1 MSRLNLTH
9 LRTMKTQHDKITM
22 LTAYDASFSQVLD
35 DAGIDIILVGDS
47 LGTVIQGH
55 ESTVPVT
62 VDDMIYHCRHVLR
75 GSQRALVV
83 IDMPFMSYAT
93 PQQAAQN
100 AARLMT
106 SGGAQMVKLEGGGT
120 VIEDT
125 VRELTER
132 GIPVCGHLGLL
143 PQSEHRLSGYQ
154 SQQWSDAAI
163 LKLLEDAKGLQN
175 AGAEMVVLACVPAI
189 VGEQITKALTI
200 PVISFGAGRS
210 CDGQVLILY
219 DMLGISSGKTH
230 AFNHDFLADGG
241 NISHAVE
248 QYVRD
253 VKSGDFPQ
261 VHHKYQ

>member
-1 MSRLNLTH
+1 MSRLNLTS
-9 LRTMKTQHDKITM
+9 LRQMKQENDKIVM

-35 DAGIDIILVGDS
+35 SAGVDIILVGDS
-47 LGTVIQGH
+47 LGTVVQGH

-106 SGGAQMVKLEGGGT
+106 SGGAQMVKLEGGGA
-120 VIEDT
+120 VIEET

-154 SQQWSDAAI
+154 SQKWSKEAVN
-163 LKLLEDAKGLQN
+163 KLLEDAKGLQQ
-175 AGAEMVVLACVPAI
+175 AGAEMVVLACVPAT
-189 VGEQITKALTI
+189 VGAQITQELTI
-200 PVISFGAGRS
+200 PVIGFGAGRA

-219 DMLGISSGKTH
+219 DMLGISSGEMLK
-230 AFNHDFLADGG
+230 FNHNFLADSDSIP
-241 NISHAVE
+241 NAVE
-248 QYVRD
+248 KYVQD
-253 VKSGDFPQ
+253 VKNGDFPQ
-261 VHHKYQ
+261 PRHEYE

>member
-1 MSRLNLTH
+1 MSRLNLNQ
-9 LRTMKTQHDKITM
+9 LQKMKVAGDKITM
-22 LTAYDASFSQVLD
+22 LTSYDASFSKVLD
-35 DAGIDIILVGDS
+35 AAGIDMILVGDS
-47 LGTVIQGH
+47 LGTVVQGH

-75 GSQRALVV
+75 GSQRAFVV

-106 SGGAQMVKLEGGGT
+106 SGGAQMVKLEGGGA
-120 VIEDT
+120 VMEET

-154 SQQWSDAAI
+154 SQQWSDQDV
-163 LKLLEDAKGLQN
+163 KQLLEEAKGLQQ
-175 AGAEMVVLACVPAI
+175 AGAEMVVLACVPAT
-189 VGEQITKALTI
+189 VGAQITAALTI
-200 PVISFGAGRS
+200 PVIGFGAGRA

-219 DMLGISSGKTH
+219 DMLGISAGKTQQ
-230 AFNHDFLADGG
+230 FNHNFLADTGD
-241 NISHAVE
+241 ISSAVE
-248 QYVRD
+248 KYIRD
-253 VKSGDFPQ
+253 VKSCDFPQ
-261 VHHKYQ
+261 SQHEYE

>member
-1 MSRLNLTH
+1 
-9 LRTMKTQHDKITM
+9 MKVAGDKITM
-22 LTAYDASFSQVLD
+22 LTSYDASFSKVLD
-35 DAGIDIILVGDS
+35 AAGIDMILVGDS
-47 LGTVIQGH
+47 LGTVVQGH

-75 GSQRALVV
+75 GSQRAFVV

-106 SGGAQMVKLEGGGT
+106 SGGAQMVKLEGGGA
-120 VIEDT
+120 VMEET

-154 SQQWSDAAI
+154 SQQWSDQDV
-163 LKLLEDAKGLQN
+163 KQLLEEAKGLQQ
-175 AGAEMVVLACVPAI
+175 AGAEMVVLACVPAT
-189 VGEQITKALTI
+189 VGAQITAALTI
-200 PVISFGAGRS
+200 PVIGFGAGRA

-219 DMLGISSGKTH
+219 DMLGISAGKTQQ
-230 AFNHDFLADGG
+230 FNHNFLADTGD
-241 NISHAVE
+241 ISSAVE
-248 QYVRD
+248 KYIRD
-253 VKSGDFPQ
+253 VKSCDFPQ
-261 VHHKYQ
+261 SQHEYE

>member
-1 MSRLNLTH
+1 MSRLNLTS
-9 LRTMKTQHDKITM
+9 LQKMKAEQNKIAM
-22 LTAYDASFSQVLD
+22 LTSYDASFSKILD
-35 DAGIDIILVGDS
+35 TVGVDIILVGDS
-47 LGTVIQGH
+47 LGTVVQGH

-75 GSQRALVV
+75 GSQRAFVI

-120 VIEDT
+120 VMEDT

-143 PQSEHRLSGYQ
+143 PQSEHHLSGYQ
-154 SQQWSDAAI
+154 SQKWNEKAVQ
-163 LKLLEDAKGLQN
+163 KLLKDAKGLQQ
-175 AGAEMVVLACVPAI
+175 AGAEMVVLACVPAT
-189 VGEQITKALTI
+189 VGAQITAELTI
-200 PVISFGAGRS
+200 PVIGFGAGRS

-219 DMLGISSGKTH
+219 DMLGISAGKTQS
-230 AFNHDFLADGG
+230 FNHDFLVETG
-241 NISHAVE
+241 NIADAIE
-248 QYVRD
+248 KYVRD

-261 VHHKYQ
+261 PQHEYE

>member
-1 MSRLNLTH
+1 MSRLNLTS
-9 LRTMKTQHDKITM
+9 LRNMKQAHDKIVM
-22 LTAYDASFSQVLD
+22 LTAYDASFSKVLD
-35 DAGIDIILVGDS
+35 NAGVDIILVGDS
-47 LGTVIQGH
+47 LGTVVQGH

-106 SGGAQMVKLEGGGT
+106 SGGAQMVKLEGGGA
-120 VIEDT
+120 VIEET

-154 SQQWSDAAI
+154 SQKWSKQAVD
-163 LKLLEDAKGLQN
+163 KLLEDAKGLQQ
-175 AGAEMVVLACVPAI
+175 AGAEMVVLACVPAT
-189 VGEQITKALTI
+189 VGVQITQELTI
-200 PVISFGAGRS
+200 PVIGFGAGCS

-219 DMLGISSGKTH
+219 DMLGISSGVKQP
-230 AFNHDFLADGG
+230 FNHDFLADGG
-241 NISHAVE
+241 TVTDAVE
-248 QYVRD
+248 RYVRD

-261 VHHKYQ
+261 SQHEYQ

>member
-1 MSRLNLTH
+1 MTRLNLTD
-9 LRTMKTQHDKITM
+9 LREMKASQTKITM
-22 LTAYDASFSQVLD
+22 LTSYDASFSKVLD
-35 DAGIDIILVGDS
+35 AAGVDIILVGDS
-47 LGTVIQGH
+47 LGTVVQGH

-75 GSQRALVV
+75 GSQRAFVV

-106 SGGAQMVKLEGGGT
+106 SGGAQMVKLEGGGA
-120 VIEDT
+120 VIEET

-154 SQQWSDAAI
+154 SQKWSDQAVDNL
-163 LKLLEDAKGLQN
+163 LKDAEGLQQ
-175 AGAEMVVLACVPAI
+175 AGAEMVVLACVPAT
-189 VGEQITKALTI
+189 VGAQISEKLTI
-200 PVISFGAGRS
+200 PVIGFGAGRS

-219 DMLGISSGKTH
+219 DMLGISAGKTQP
-230 AFNHDFLADGG
+230 FNHDFLDEMGSIP
-241 NISHAVE
+241 NAVK
-248 QYVRD
+248 QYVDD
-253 VKSGDFPQ
+253 VKSGRFPQ
-261 VHHKYQ
+261 SQHEYE

>member
-1 MSRLNLTH
+1 MTRLNLTD
-9 LRTMKTQHDKITM
+9 LQAMKAEKSKIAM
-22 LTAYDASFSQVLD
+22 LTSYDASFSRIM
-35 DAGIDIILVGDS
+35 DASGVDMILVGDS
-47 LGTVIQGH
+47 LGTVVQGH

-75 GSQRALVV
+75 GSQRAFVV

-106 SGGAQMVKLEGGGT
+106 SGGAHMVKLEGGGA
-120 VIEDT
+120 VIEET

-154 SQQWSDAAI
+154 SQKWSEQAVQ
-163 LKLLEDAKGLQN
+163 KLLKDAKGLQQ
-175 AGAEMVVLACVPAI
+175 AGAEMVVLACVPGT
-189 VGEQITKALTI
+189 VGAQITAELTI
-200 PVISFGAGRS
+200 PVIGFGAGRS

-219 DMLGISSGKTH
+219 DMIGVSAGK
-230 AFNHDFLADGG
+230 AQPFNHDFLEEMG
-241 NISHAVE
+241 NIPDAIE
-248 QYVRD
+248 KYVRD

-261 VHHKYQ
+261 PQHEYE

>member
-1 MSRLNLTH
+1 
-9 LRTMKTQHDKITM
+9 MKIAGDKITM
-22 LTAYDASFSQVLD
+22 LTAYDASFSKVLD
-35 DAGIDIILVGDS
+35 AAGVDMILVGDS
-47 LGTVIQGH
+47 LGTVVQGH

-75 GSQRALVV
+75 GSQRAFVV

-106 SGGAQMVKLEGGGT
+106 SGGAQMVKLEGGGA
-120 VIEDT
+120 VMEET

-154 SQQWSDAAI
+154 SHKWSEETV
-163 LKLLEDAKGLQN
+163 KQLLEDAKGLQQ
-175 AGAEMVVLACVPAI
+175 AGAEMVVLACVPAT
-189 VGEQITKALTI
+189 VGAQITAALTI
-200 PVISFGAGRS
+200 PVLGFGAGRA

-219 DMLGISSGKTH
+219 DMLGISAGK
-230 AFNHDFLADGG
+230 AQPFNHDFLVDTGE
-241 NISHAVE
+241 ISAAIKKYVE
-248 QYVRD
+248 D

-261 VHHKYQ
+261 VQHEYE

>member
-1 MSRLNLTH
+1 MSRLNLTD
-9 LRTMKTQHDKITM
+9 LQKMKADQDKITM
-22 LTAYDASFSQVLD
+22 LTSYDASFSKVLD
-35 DAGIDIILVGDS
+35 GAGVDIILVGDS
-47 LGTVIQGH
+47 LGTVVQGH

-75 GSQRALVV
+75 GSQRAFVV

-106 SGGAQMVKLEGGGT
+106 SGGAQMVKLEGGGG
-120 VIEDT
+120 VIEET

-154 SQQWSDAAI
+154 SQKWSEQAVQ
-163 LKLLEDAKGLQN
+163 KLLKDAKGLQQ
-175 AGAEMVVLACVPAI
+175 AGAEMVVLACVPAS
-189 VGEQITKALTI
+189 VGAEITTELTI
-200 PVISFGAGRS
+200 PVIGFGAGRS

-219 DMLGISSGKTH
+219 DMLGISEGKAQT
-230 AFNHDFLADGG
+230 FNHDFLADVG
-241 NISHAVE
+241 NIPEAVVK
-248 QYVRD
+248 YVHD
-253 VKSGDFPQ
+253 VKSGNFPQ
-261 VHHKYQ
+261 ARHEYE

>member
-1 MSRLNLTH
+1 MSRLNLTD
-9 LRTMKTQHDKITM
+9 LREMKATHHNITM
-22 LTAYDASFSQVLD
+22 LTSYDASFSKVLD
-35 DAGIDIILVGDS
+35 AAGVDIILVGDS
-47 LGTVIQGH
+47 LGTVVQGH

-75 GSQRALVV
+75 GSQRAFVL
-83 IDMPFMSYAT
+83 IDMPFMSYTT

-120 VIEDT
+120 VIEET

-154 SQQWSDAAI
+154 SQKWGAQAVQ
-163 LKLLEDAKGLQN
+163 KLSEDAKGLQL
-175 AGAEMVVLACVPAI
+175 AGAEMVVLACVPAA
-189 VGEQITKALTI
+189 VGAQITAELTI
-200 PVISFGAGRS
+200 PVIGFGAGRA

-219 DMLGISSGKTH
+219 DMLGISAGKTQP
-230 AFNHDFLADGG
+230 FNHNFLAEIG
-241 NISHAVE
+241 NIPDAVGK
-248 QYVRD
+248 YVHD

-261 VHHKYQ
+261 AQHEYE

>member
-1 MSRLNLTH
+1 MSRLNLTD
-9 LRTMKTQHDKITM
+9 LQEMKAQQSKIAM
-22 LTAYDASFSQVLD
+22 LTAYDASFSRIM
-35 DAGIDIILVGDS
+35 DAASVDIILVGDS
-47 LGTVIQGH
+47 LGTVVQGH

-75 GSQRALVV
+75 GSQRAFVV

-106 SGGAQMVKLEGGGT
+106 SGGAQMVKLEGGGA
-120 VIEDT
+120 VIEKT

-154 SQQWSDAAI
+154 SQKWSEQAVG
-163 LKLLEDAKGLQN
+163 KLLKDAKGLQQ

-189 VGEQITKALTI
+189 VGAKITAKLTI
-200 PVISFGAGRS
+200 PIIGFGAGRS

-219 DMLGISSGKTH
+219 DMIGVSPGKTQ
-230 AFNHDFLADGG
+230 AFNHDFLADADSVADA
-241 NISHAVE
+241 IEH
-248 QYVRD
+248 YVRD

-261 VHHKYQ
+261 LQHEYE

>member
-1 MSRLNLTH
+1 MSRLNLTS
-9 LRTMKTQHDKITM
+9 LRNMKQAHDKIVM
-22 LTAYDASFSQVLD
+22 LTAYDASFSKVLD
-35 DAGIDIILVGDS
+35 DAGVDIILVGDS
-47 LGTVIQGH
+47 LGTVVQGH

-75 GSQRALVV
+75 GSQHALVV

-106 SGGAQMVKLEGGGT
+106 SGGAQMVKLEGGGA
-120 VIEDT
+120 VIEET

-154 SQQWSDAAI
+154 SQKWSEQAVD
-163 LKLLEDAKGLQN
+163 KLLEDAKGLQQ
-175 AGAEMVVLACVPAI
+175 AGAEMVVLACVPAT
-189 VGEQITKALTI
+189 VGAQITKELTI
-200 PVISFGAGRS
+200 PVIGFGAGRS

-219 DMLGISSGKTH
+219 DMLGISTGKDQP
-230 AFNHDFLADGG
+230 FNHDFLADGG
-241 NISHAVE
+241 TVSDAVE
-248 QYVRD
+248 HYVHD
-253 VKSGDFPQ
+253 VKSGDFPLSQ
-261 VHHKYQ
+261 HEHE

>member
-1 MSRLNLTH
+1 MTRLNLTD
-9 LRTMKTQHDKITM
+9 LQKMKAEQNKIVM
-22 LTAYDASFSQVLD
+22 LTSYDASFSKIM
-35 DAGIDIILVGDS
+35 DAAGVDMILVGDS
-47 LGTVIQGH
+47 LGTVVQGH

-75 GSQRALVV
+75 GSQRAFVV

-106 SGGAQMVKLEGGGT
+106 SGGAQMVKLEGGGA
-120 VIEDT
+120 VIEET

-154 SQQWSDAAI
+154 SQKWSDKAVQ
-163 LKLLEDAKGLQN
+163 KLLKDAKGLQQ
-175 AGAEMVVLACVPAI
+175 AGAEMVVLACVPAT
-189 VGEQITKALTI
+189 VGAQITAELTI
-200 PVISFGAGRS
+200 PVIGFGAGKS

-219 DMLGISSGKTH
+219 DMIGISSGKTQP
-230 AFNHDFLADGG
+230 FNHDFLAETDS
-241 NISHAVE
+241 IADAIE
-248 QYVRD
+248 KYVGD
-253 VKSGDFPQ
+253 VKSGSFPQ
-261 VHHKYQ
+261 PQHEYQ

>member
-1 MSRLNLTH
+1 MSRLNLTY
-9 LRTMKTQHDKITM
+9 LRKMKADKDKITM
-22 LTAYDASFSQVLD
+22 LTSYDASFSKVLD
-35 DAGIDIILVGDS
+35 AAGVDIILVGDS
-47 LGTVIQGH
+47 LGTVVQGH

-75 GSQRALVV
+75 GSQRAFVV

-106 SGGAQMVKLEGGGT
+106 SGGAQMVKLEGGGA
-120 VIEDT
+120 VINET

-154 SQQWSDAAI
+154 SQQWSEQAVA
-163 LKLLEDAKGLQN
+163 KLLKDAQGLQD
-175 AGAEMVVLACVPAI
+175 AGAEMVVLACVPAT
-189 VGEQITKALTI
+189 VGAKITEALTI
-200 PVISFGAGRS
+200 PVIGFGAGRA

-219 DMLGISSGKTH
+219 DMLGISAGKTQS
-230 AFNHDFLADGG
+230 FNHDFLADVGT
-241 NISHAVE
+241 IPAAIE
-248 QYVRD
+248 KYVHD
-253 VKSGDFPQ
+253 VKNSLFPQ
-261 VHHKYQ
+261 GQHEYE

>member
-1 MSRLNLTH
+1 MSRLNLNQ
-9 LRTMKTQHDKITM
+9 LQKMKVAGDKITM
-22 LTAYDASFSQVLD
+22 LTSYDASFSKVLD
-35 DAGIDIILVGDS
+35 AVGIDMILVGDS
-47 LGTVIQGH
+47 LGTVVQGH

-75 GSQRALVV
+75 GSDRAFVV

-106 SGGAQMVKLEGGGT
+106 SGGAQMVKLEGGGP
-120 VIEDT
+120 VIEET

-154 SQQWSDAAI
+154 SQQWSDQDVEQ
-163 LKLLEDAKGLQN
+163 LLNDAKGLQQ
-175 AGAEMVVLACVPAI
+175 AGAEMVVLACVPAT
-189 VGEQITKALTI
+189 VGAQITAELAI
-200 PVISFGAGRS
+200 PVIGFGAGRA

-219 DMLGISSGKTH
+219 DMLGISAGKTQS
-230 AFNHDFLADGG
+230 FNHDFLADTGE
-241 NISHAVE
+241 ISAAVE
-248 QYVRD
+248 KYVHD
-253 VKSGDFPQ
+253 VKSGAFPQ
-261 VHHKYQ
+261 PQHEYE